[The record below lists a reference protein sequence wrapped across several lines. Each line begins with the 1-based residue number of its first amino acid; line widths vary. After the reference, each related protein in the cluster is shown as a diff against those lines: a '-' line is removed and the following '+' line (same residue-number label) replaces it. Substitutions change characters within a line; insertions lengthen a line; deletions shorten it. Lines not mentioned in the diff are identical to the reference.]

1 MVLALSSDSAKYA
14 RVDVYLMS
22 DSKATLMVYDCVYLV
37 VVLDLVH
44 IFIDY
49 KKVLNLKCERS

>member
-1 MVLALSSDSAKYA
+1 MALALSNDSAKYA

-22 DSKATLMVYDCVYLV
+22 DSKATLMFYDCVYLV

-44 IFIDY
+44 IFTDY
-49 KKVLNLKCERS
+49 KRV